1 MIHRCDVHV
10 TTRFQS
16 FHWLARTHGNHAQP
30 NLGRPPLRV
39 CPGPEAGQG
48 LYLCPILLSQYPP
61 PGGGRERSGPLVIFG
76 EVALGSTRS
85 WESDSSRGLSLLSP
99 VCHSLGIFSHS
110 SHSCVRSLLC
120 GGLCAGCWGYSSQYK
135 LARLCHFSKM
145 HTATATFRGW

>member
-1 MIHRCDVHV
+1 ME
-10 TTRFQS
+10 TTLSQTWGGLPSEFALGQRQ
-16 FHWLARTHGNHAQP
+16 ARGCTSVPSYCHST
-30 NLGRPPLRV
+30 PPL
-39 CPGPEAGQG
+39 
-48 LYLCPILLSQYPP
+48 
-61 PGGGRERSGPLVIFG
+61 GGGRERSGPLVIFG